1 MTPPPGGAGPGLRM
15 RSATGRWVIAAAV
28 LGSGVAFI
36 DGTVV
41 NAALPAISRDFH
53 AGLSDLQWVVTAYL
67 LTLGALLVIGGSL
80 GDLFGRRRVFII
92 GLIAFGVT
100 SVLSGAAPSIETLIA
115 ARALQGVAAA
125 LLVPGSL
132 AIISASFCPEDRG
145 AAIGA
150 WSGLAGVTTAIGPF
164 LGGFLIDS
172 VSWRLVFLINPP
184 IVAVTALLAYRHI
197 PETRDEEASHHV
209 DVLGGGA
216 LALGLAGVVD
226 ALIEGPAH
234 GWTAPTLVLGLGGLA
249 ALVAFVVIELRSAAP
264 MVPLSVF
271 RSRQFSGAN
280 AVTFVVY
287 GALGS
292 VTFLLVVHLQT
303 DLGYSALEAGASLLP
318 LTVLMLAFSARMGAL
333 AQRIGP
339 RLPMTIGPIVVG
351 IGVALLA
358 RVQAGTTYW
367 TTVFPAAIVLGLGLT
382 ITVAPLTAAVLGAV
396 EDRHAGIGSAINN
409 AVSRI
414 AGLLAVAVLPAA
426 AGLATASGGL
436 DLAHG
441 FGPRH
446 GPRRWPRGDRRCAR
460 VVHDPHVGPRR
471 FRPDGD
477 ARRLSG
483 PGPPPAGGRLTSNAG
498 QLATT
503 SATRGPG
510 TSARRSSRDGRGS
523 AKASAVS
530 PTTPA
535 RVSPRS

>member
-1 MTPPPGGAGPGLRM
+1 MTPPPGGAAPGLRM

-41 NAALPAISRDFH
+41 NAALPAISRDLH

-92 GLIAFGVT
+92 GLIAFGAT

-132 AIISASFCPEDRG
+132 AIISASFRPEDRG

-184 IVAVTALLAYRHI
+184 IVAVTVLLAYRHI
-197 PETRDEEASHHV
+197 PETRDEEASRHV
-209 DVLGGGA
+209 DVLGGTV
-216 LALGLAGVVD
+216 LAVGLAGVVD

-234 GWTAPTLVLGLGGLA
+234 GWTAPTLVLGVGGLA

-287 GALGS
+287 GALGA
-292 VTFLLVVHLQT
+292 VTFLLVVYLQT
-303 DLGYSALEAGASLLP
+303 NLGYSALEAGASLLP
-318 LTVLMLAFSARMGAL
+318 LTVFTLAFSSRMGAF

-339 RLPMTIGPIVVG
+339 RLPMTVGPIVVG
-351 IGVALLA
+351 AGVLLLGRA
-358 RVQAGTTYW
+358 HAGTTYW
-367 TTVFPAAIVLGLGLT
+367 TTIFPAAIVLGIGLT

-396 EDRHAGIGSAINN
+396 EDRHAGVGSAINN
-409 AVSRI
+409 AVARI
-414 AGLLAVAVLPAA
+414 ASLLAVAVLPAA

-441 FGPRH
+441 FA
-446 GPRRWPRGDRRCAR
+446 RGMDI
-460 VVHDPHVGPRR
+460 
-471 FRPDGD
+471 
-477 ARRLSG
+477 
-483 PGPPPAGGRLTSNAG
+483 AGG
-498 QLATT
+498 LAVLGGVLAWFTIRT
-503 SATRGPG
+503 AVPV
-510 TSARRSSRDGRGS
+510 RS
-523 AKASAVS
+523 V
-530 PTTPA
+530 PTTTPVACQDPA
-535 RVSPRS
+535 VREPAAA

>member
-1 MTPPPGGAGPGLRM
+1 MGTAP
-15 RSATGRWVIAAAV
+15 GRWVIAAAV

-53 AGLSDLQWVVTAYL
+53 TGLSDLQWVVTAYL

-132 AIISASFCPEDRG
+132 AIISASFHPDDRG

-184 IVAVTALLAYRHI
+184 IVAVTVLLAYRHI
-197 PETRDEEASHHV
+197 PETRDEEATRHV
-209 DVLGGGA
+209 DVLGGTL

-234 GWTAPTLVLGLGGLA
+234 GWTAPTLVLGVGGLA
-249 ALVAFVVIELRSAAP
+249 ALVAFVLIELRSAAP

-303 DLGYSALEAGASLLP
+303 DLGYSALAAGASLLP

-351 IGVALLA
+351 GGVVLLA

-367 TTVFPAAIVLGLGLT
+367 TTVLPAAIVLGLGLT

-441 FGPRH
+441 FGRAM
-446 GPRRWPRGDRRCAR
+446 D
-460 VVHDPHVGPRR
+460 
-471 FRPDGD
+471 
-477 ARRLSG
+477 L
-483 PGPPPAGGRLTSNAG
+483 AGGLAVIGGVLAWFTIRTSVPVRSV
-498 QLATT
+498 AT
-503 SATRGPG
+503 ATPV
-510 TSARRSSRDGRGS
+510 ACQD
-523 AKASAVS
+523 
-530 PTTPA
+530 PA
-535 RVSPRS
+535 LREPAAA